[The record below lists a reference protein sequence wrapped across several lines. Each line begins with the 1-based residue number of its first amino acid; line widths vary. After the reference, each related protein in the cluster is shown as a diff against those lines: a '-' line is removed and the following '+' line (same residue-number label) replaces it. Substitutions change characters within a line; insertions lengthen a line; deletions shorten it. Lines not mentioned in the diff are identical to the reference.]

1 MNVKK
6 MQAMLLIVVSA
17 VIFLVGYREMK
28 PVSNQEKMESMI
40 AALEKH
46 GADVQHWSWLARETK
61 TISNIH
67 TFEKLL
73 GQIKQRANVEEW
85 EIEKSRDGYKA
96 TAQKSFSSYEERLV
110 VTWTMEN
117 TKENTFIIY
126 EVSGA
131 KWDPKYTDKMN
142 KIFSTKPK
150 IYTCVQGTLSDKIEG
165 VLQDKT
171 NEVLKD
177 LSAKAIER
185 VEERAFVSVSA
196 YNKKWNDALSTNKEK
211 INVQI
216 AIRSTNNKN
225 SIVVGTPIITSEY

>member
-1 MNVKK
+1 MKK
-6 MQAMLLIVVSA
+6 IQAMMLIIVSV

-28 PVSNQEKMESMI
+28 PVSDQEKMESMI
-40 AALEKH
+40 AALEKN
-46 GADVQHWSWLARETK
+46 GTDVQRWSWLARETK

-67 TFEKLL
+67 TFEKELKQL
-73 GQIKQRANVEEW
+73 KERADLEDWQIEQSK
-85 EIEKSRDGYKA
+85 DGYKA
-96 TAQKSFSSYEERLV
+96 TAQKKISSYEERLV

-126 EVSGA
+126 EVSGE
-131 KWDPKYTDKMN
+131 KWDPKYINKVN
-142 KIFSTKPK
+142 KIFNTKPK
-150 IYTCVQGTLSDKIEG
+150 IYTCIQGTLSDKIEG
-165 VLQDKT
+165 VLQDKV

-177 LSAKAIER
+177 LSAKVIEK

-225 SIVVGTPIITSEY
+225 TIVVGTPIITSEY

>member
-6 MQAMLLIVVSA
+6 MQAMMLIIVSVV
-17 VIFLVGYREMK
+17 VFLAGYREMK
-28 PVSNQEKMESMI
+28 PVSDQEKMESMI
-40 AALEKH
+40 AVLEKN
-46 GADVQHWSWLARETK
+46 GTNVQRWSWLARETK

-67 TFEKLL
+67 TFEELL
-73 GQIKQRANVEEW
+73 KQLKERANVEEW
-85 EIEKSRDGYKA
+85 EIEQSKDGYKA
-96 TAQKSFSSYEERLV
+96 TAQKKFSSYEERLV

-126 EVSGA
+126 EVSGE
-131 KWDPKYTDKMN
+131 KWNPKYINKMN
-142 KIFSTKPK
+142 QIFDTKPK
-150 IYTCVQGTLSDKIEG
+150 IYTCIQGALNDKIEG
-165 VLQDKT
+165 VLQDKV

-177 LSAKAIER
+177 LSAKMIEK

-225 SIVVGTPIITSEY
+225 TIVVGTPIITSEY